1 MRIEKVFLG
10 GTCNDSTWRNEL
22 IPLLKIDYFNPVV
35 DDWTPEFQEEE
46 YRQKEIC
53 KYQLYVI
60 TPRMTG
66 VFAIAEIIES
76 VHTPDVKTVVY
87 VMETDAEYS
96 FTEGQMRSL
105 NAVKKLAAKHGGII
119 CSSLEEVAN
128 ILNGNN

>member
-87 VMETDAEYS
+87 VMETDAEYF
-96 FTEGQMRSL
+96 FTEGQIRSL
-105 NAVKKLAAKHGGII
+105 NAVKNLAAKHGGII